1 MVCAFSFAAVCA
13 SCGVATR
20 RLFVLPNNFAFN
32 SDVFK
37 AIYCLPLI

>member
-1 MVCAFSFAAVCA
+1 
-13 SCGVATR
+13 
-20 RLFVLPNNFAFN
+20 LPNNFAFN